1 MQTLLVLAGLCLLT
15 LLVGNFSFLLGL
27 FCVLVAFFFSISLN
41 ISVFRMAAERVIYLT
56 QNIDLSKVEKLAYKT
71 DDK

>member
-1 MQTLLVLAGLCLLT
+1 M
-15 LLVGNFSFLLGL
+15 
-27 FCVLVAFFFSISLN
+27 LVAFFFSISLN
-41 ISVFRMAAERVIYLT
+41 ISVFRMAPERVIYLT